1 METIN
6 LQGKISKIIK
16 IQPKIP
22 KYAFLTKIQNIPINQ
37 IKTKEKV
44 INHSPPQK
52 IENDKNSK
60 IITKNK
66 INILLKSSSETNMK
80 EPLKFSPS
88 KIKIKESLNLTNL
101 NLSLQNKNQK
111 NIKSESFNNKN
122 SDNIHNT
129 CLTERKIRTNK
140 LNIIDDKTKSVTK
153 RLQLDNKEDS
163 DIEKKDEREK
173 SNSQNKT
180 KIIKKRILK
189 TNSIVPKLPIHTL
202 ETVKEN
208 NENEENEG
216 ISTSTSATSRFEG
229 KKISMLQQYFGN
241 LKKNKNLTNIS
252 NNIIA
257 KKKINPISYT
267 KLFKNESTEYNNNN
281 NNSKKIINKSCDKN
295 KSVENFYNDKFNISN
310 NKKNLLDYSN
320 FEESVNIEDLIILE
334 GKIEVIEEFIQEK
347 KYDLLNKICF
357 EWLNFYFNC
366 SLKGNLTH
374 FFIDSK
380 VKKIIEESN
389 LLILISIIIIYDL
402 SFKQEFFESNIKVIS
417 SMLSFNNKNYLL
429 ICNNFLSKIKKEFL
443 NSVWVERLRIIT
455 INRVNNKEYYITQID
470 KNADEIYENI
480 SSIIMSVKN
489 YHILNK
495 KIIEI
500 FNNYSKYTHEQIYRI
515 FLSNILKLKN
525 EDGSMIYSNLKS
537 SPPIIKVPLKPI
549 PTKPLS
555 LFLDLDETLISFV
568 FSNENEGISRLRPYL
583 YQFLNTVKNYFELII
598 FTTATKNYADPILDV
613 IEVKKG
619 TYFSYRLYRE
629 SCTIVNN
636 YIIKDIGKFGRDLN
650 KCIIVDNMPQN
661 FKLQKE
667 NGILISSFW
676 GEDTNDKALLN
687 LGRILVTIG
696 VEMIDNNYM
705 IDVRD
710 LLLKYKDDILRK
722 VSIN

>member
-1 METIN
+1 M
-6 LQGKISKIIK
+6 
-16 IQPKIP
+16 
-22 KYAFLTKIQNIPINQ
+22 
-37 IKTKEKV
+37 
-44 INHSPPQK
+44 
-52 IENDKNSK
+52 
-60 IITKNK
+60 
-66 INILLKSSSETNMK
+66 
-80 EPLKFSPS
+80 
-88 KIKIKESLNLTNL
+88 
-101 NLSLQNKNQK
+101 
-111 NIKSESFNNKN
+111 
-122 SDNIHNT
+122 
-129 CLTERKIRTNK
+129 
-140 LNIIDDKTKSVTK
+140 
-153 RLQLDNKEDS
+153 
-163 DIEKKDEREK
+163 
-173 SNSQNKT
+173 
-180 KIIKKRILK
+180 
-189 TNSIVPKLPIHTL
+189 
-202 ETVKEN
+202 
-208 NENEENEG
+208 
-216 ISTSTSATSRFEG
+216 
-229 KKISMLQQYFGN
+229 
-241 LKKNKNLTNIS
+241 
-252 NNIIA
+252 
-257 KKKINPISYT
+257 
-267 KLFKNESTEYNNNN
+267 
-281 NNSKKIINKSCDKN
+281 
-295 KSVENFYNDKFNISN
+295 
-310 NKKNLLDYSN
+310 
-320 FEESVNIEDLIILE
+320 
-334 GKIEVIEEFIQEK
+334 
-347 KYDLLNKICF
+347 
-357 EWLNFYFNC
+357 
-366 SLKGNLTH
+366 
-374 FFIDSK
+374 
-380 VKKIIEESN
+380 
-389 LLILISIIIIYDL
+389 

-537 SPPIIKVPLKPI
+537 SPPTIKVPLKSNPI
-549 PTKPLS
+549 KPLS

-568 FSNENEGISRLRPYL
+568 FSKENEGISRLRPYL

-598 FTTATKNYADPILDV
+598 FTTSTKNYADPILDV
-613 IEVKKG
+613 IEVTKG
-619 TYFSYRLYRE
+619 KYFSYRLYRE

>member
-1 METIN
+1 
-6 LQGKISKIIK
+6 
-16 IQPKIP
+16 
-22 KYAFLTKIQNIPINQ
+22 
-37 IKTKEKV
+37 
-44 INHSPPQK
+44 
-52 IENDKNSK
+52 
-60 IITKNK
+60 
-66 INILLKSSSETNMK
+66 MK

-347 KYDLLNKICF
+347 KYHLLNKICF

>member
-1 METIN
+1 
-6 LQGKISKIIK
+6 
-16 IQPKIP
+16 
-22 KYAFLTKIQNIPINQ
+22 
-37 IKTKEKV
+37 
-44 INHSPPQK
+44 
-52 IENDKNSK
+52 
-60 IITKNK
+60 
-66 INILLKSSSETNMK
+66 MK

-101 NLSLQNKNQK
+101 NLSLQNKNQI

-153 RLQLDNKEDS
+153 RLPIDNKEDL

-173 SNSQNKT
+173 SNSQNKS

-189 TNSIVPKLPIHTL
+189 TNSIIPKLPIHTL

-216 ISTSTSATSRFEG
+216 ISTSTSANSRLEG
-229 KKISMLQQYFGN
+229 KKMSMLQQYFGN

-252 NNIIA
+252 NDIMT
-257 KKKINPISYT
+257 KKKVNPISYT

-281 NNSKKIINKSCDKN
+281 NSKKIINKSYDKN
-295 KSVENFYNDKFNISN
+295 KSVENYYKDKLNIS

-389 LLILISIIIIYDL
+389 LLILISIIVIYDL
-402 SFKQEFFESNIKVIS
+402 SFKQEFFESNIKVIL

-455 INRVNNKEYYITQID
+455 INRVNNKEYYIT
-470 KNADEIYENI
+470 
-480 SSIIMSVKN
+480 
-489 YHILNK
+489 
-495 KIIEI
+495 
-500 FNNYSKYTHEQIYRI
+500 
-515 FLSNILKLKN
+515 
-525 EDGSMIYSNLKS
+525 
-537 SPPIIKVPLKPI
+537 
-549 PTKPLS
+549 
-555 LFLDLDETLISFV
+555 
-568 FSNENEGISRLRPYL
+568 
-583 YQFLNTVKNYFELII
+583 
-598 FTTATKNYADPILDV
+598 
-613 IEVKKG
+613 
-619 TYFSYRLYRE
+619 
-629 SCTIVNN
+629 
-636 YIIKDIGKFGRDLN
+636 DI
-650 KCIIVDNMPQN
+650 
-661 FKLQKE
+661 
-667 NGILISSFW
+667 
-676 GEDTNDKALLN
+676 
-687 LGRILVTIG
+687 
-696 VEMIDNNYM
+696 
-705 IDVRD
+705 
-710 LLLKYKDDILRK
+710 
-722 VSIN
+722 